1 MLRAHGDQKYQ
12 RSTLLGGAAEWNAL
26 RVEHRQIGPG
36 AQNCVRPECT
46 ELVYIL
52 SGQAKVR
59 RTGDG
64 QTQEGIARPGTSW
77 LVPAGTH
84 ETLLELDGSTE
95 CLMIFLPD
103 KLLEA
108 SALAD
113 YGIDPGKTSLAYAGG
128 FADAT
133 LAQIG
138 TALHRLLGREAQ
150 PTDRIFADGLR
161 TALAAH
167 LIGNYTVDRWRPSAR
182 APSLDSRRLQRVL
195 DFMEARLADDIS
207 LEALAREAC
216 LSPYH
221 FSRLFHEATGL
232 PPHRYLVERRIRAA
246 QKMLLSD
253 QASMTE
259 VALDTGFGSQASF
272 TRAFRKVTGTTPS
285 QYREQGRAARAIPQ
299 QRPAVPAE

>member
-1 MLRAHGDQKYQ
+1 MLRAHGDEKYQ
-12 RSTLLGGAAEWNAL
+12 SSSLLGGAAEWDAL

-64 QTQEGIARPGTSW
+64 LKQEGIARPGTSW

-113 YGIDPGKTSLAYAGG
+113 YGIDPDKTQLAYAGG
-128 FADAT
+128 FADT
-133 LAQIG
+133 MLAQIG
-138 TALHRLLGREAQ
+138 TALHGLLGRDTQ

-182 APSLDSRRLQRVL
+182 APSLDAKRLQRVL

-207 LEALAREAC
+207 LDDLAREAC

-221 FSRLFHEATGL
+221 FSRLFHAATGM
-232 PPHRYLVERRIRAA
+232 PPHRYLIERRIQAA
-246 QKMLLSD
+246 QKMLLS
-253 QASMTE
+253 QQSSMAE
-259 VALDTGFGSQASF
+259 VALDAGFGSQASF
-272 TRAFRKVTGTTPS
+272 ARAFRKVTGVTAS
-285 QYREQGRAARAIPQ
+285 QYRELCRTDRAPPQ
-299 QRPAVPAE
+299 RRSATLAA